1 MLQMRVLEP
10 QPIPEAEESAS
21 YDAMVRRHRGLLN
34 LPFVKFVQ
42 HIGLER
48 GRVLDIGTGPGWI
61 PIELATRQPGWEI
74 WGLDASAD
82 MLALAERHASATGV
96 ADRVRFVAGDA
107 TALPFDDGMF
117 DLVISHFTL
126 HHVDRPE
133 QLFNEA
139 ARVVRGGGKVV
150 IKDLRRP
157 PRWKAALLVAFS
169 RYVLGQTTS
178 QLQMYRDSLAAALSL
193 GEVATALKASK
204 LAMAQV
210 RGSRG
215 LYYVITS

>member
-10 QPIPEAEESAS
+10 HPIPEAEESAS
-21 YDAMVRRHRGLLN
+21 YDAMVRRQRGRLN
-34 LPFVKFVQ
+34 RAFVDFVQ

-61 PIELATRQPGWEI
+61 PIELAARQPGWEI

-96 ADRVRFVAGDA
+96 ADRVHFVAGDA
-107 TALPFDDGMF
+107 TDLPFDDGMF

-157 PRWKAALLVAFS
+157 PRWQAALLVAFS

-178 QLQMYRDSLAAALSL
+178 QLQMYRDSLAAALKI
-193 GEVATALKASK
+193 GRASC
-204 LAMAQV
+204 
-210 RGSRG
+210 RE
-215 LYYVITS
+215 